1 MAEQENKKFV
11 KLAHLCPRSGTEAE
25 WTGGSKEKTTLL
37 KGEMAISHKSQRDYS
52 YPLEQNSVDKNL
64 SIIKFGN
71 GIDEWSKLQTYE
83 ENVYDKEGNF
93 IGTEYKNDSSVF
105 YSGRGAGILPATND
119 NVNDNAPLGG
129 MKLLT
134 PELEKSLT
142 LDENGHLSFWKYDEN
157 GKRLHTSINVD
168 VITTGQLN
176 ITTPIQQDIS
186 FGNEVVLRSEA
197 KEGLGEEYQYSGFVV
212 AKYNGYAAPTQGG
225 DIVGNDTGLIVDQ
238 DGTWRIGNRS
248 RIAYYE
254 TNEEGEQIL
263 KERGDIWV
271 PQHNLVKSPLDKPT
285 VSSLKQYDIPY
296 FPILMTGKDELIEWK
311 PNTLHLKFG
320 EREYDYNPFDTESNN
335 DENKVYSVAEDLIQ
349 KIVVSTYNLETNEP
363 VSEAQEYTV
372 QDGAINLRLPV
383 ATPTSIDYWNGK
395 ISSLQVTVG
404 GNANL
409 NNNNEV
415 NKTINFTDTE
425 VVVDEMGNITLP
437 IVKWP
442 TIMFDNNNVG
452 DGNGNYNILTKYPV
466 TEIALNTALTLD
478 NSQQTEE
485 GAQKYVLSHK
495 KITTEEIAGPTIT
508 KPFEDWEGDF
518 DTISEIEV
526 DGEGHL
532 ISYKESKY
540 NIKDL
545 IDKINYLETQLKKA
559 GIITS

>member
-1 MAEQENKKFV
+1 MAEPENKKFV

-25 WTGGSKEKTTLL
+25 WSRGSKDKTILL
-37 KGEMAISHKSQRDYS
+37 KGEMGVSHKSQRDYS
-52 YPLEQNSVDKNL
+52 YPLEQNSIDKNL

-71 GIDEWSKLQTYE
+71 GTDEWIKLQTYE
-83 ENVYDKEGNF
+83 ENVYDEEGNF
-93 IGTEYKNDSSVF
+93 IGTEYRNDSSIF
-105 YSGRGAGILPATND
+105 YSGRGAGILPATNE

-157 GKRLHTSINVD
+157 GKRAYTSINVD

-197 KEGLGEEYQYSGFVV
+197 KEGLGRDYQYSGLVV
-212 AKYNGYAAPTQGG
+212 AKYNGYTIPTQGG
-225 DIVGNDTGLIVDQ
+225 DIVGNDTGLIVDK
-238 DGTWRIGNRS
+238 DGIWRIGNRS

-254 TNEEGEQIL
+254 TDEEGTQVL
-263 KERGDIWV
+263 KERGDVWV
-271 PQHNLVKSPLDKPT
+271 PQHNLVKSPLNKPT
-285 VSSLKQYDIPY
+285 VPLLKQENISY
-296 FPILMTGKDELIEWK
+296 FPILMTEKDELIEWK
-311 PNTLHLKFG
+311 PNTLRLKFG
-320 EREYDYNPFDTESNN
+320 EREYSYNPFDTESDN
-335 DENKVYSVAEDLIQ
+335 DENKTYSVTEDLIQ
-349 KIVVSTYNLETNEP
+349 KIIVSTYNLETNEP

-372 QDGAINLRLPV
+372 QNGAINLSLPV

-395 ISSLQVTVG
+395 ISSLQIAAG
-404 GNANL
+404 GSANL
-409 NNNNEV
+409 DDVNEV
-415 NKTINFTDTE
+415 NKVINFTNTE
-425 VVVDEMGNITLP
+425 VTTDASGNITLP
-437 IVKWP
+437 IVSWP

-452 DGNGNYNILTKYPV
+452 DGSGNYNIVPKYPV
-466 TEIALNTALTLD
+466 LEIASNTALTL
-478 NSQQTEE
+478 NSSQSTEQ
-485 GAQKYVLSHK
+485 GAQKYILSHE
-495 KITTEEIAGPTIT
+495 KITTEEVAGPTIT

-545 IDKINYLETQLKKA
+545 IDKINYLETELKKA